1 MLIGQLF
8 EPNPMEKDLSYW
20 DLYKGV
26 TEYSMIHVSSSSWLI
41 TNFQAKFIKKR
52 HIINLG
58 IKLNN
63 LEKEEIPKFSFLYH
77 LLTCTIHSVQPAEI

>member
-41 TNFQAKFIKKR
+41 TNFQAKFIKK
-52 HIINLG
+52 
-58 IKLNN
+58 KA
-63 LEKEEIPKFSFLYH
+63 YY
-77 LLTCTIHSVQPAEI
+77 